1 MKTIP
6 GTYKIFHRKHLRMSA
21 HLKCELLVLICKI
34 FMTPYVDKSSHL
46 HTMTNIHAIIEHVGA
61 TSLAAPA
68 KLPQQNRPSKAAPA
82 ILFHI

>member
-1 MKTIP
+1 
-6 GTYKIFHRKHLRMSA
+6 MSA

-61 TSLAAPA
+61 TSLAAPGNF
-68 KLPQQNRPSKAAPA
+68 KSVPVHKTTDIA
-82 ILFHI
+82 ILTSL